1 MRVDF
6 DYLED
11 MYGDEPKSERIKH
24 KQVMRDEEG
33 RPQGNLTNLTK
44 FNQAVHNR
52 AMRKLRGKDE

>member
-1 MRVDF
+1 MRLDLE
-6 DYLED
+6 YLDEL
-11 MYGDEPKSERIKH
+11 YGNEPKSERIKH

-44 FNQAVHNR
+44 FNQGAYNR